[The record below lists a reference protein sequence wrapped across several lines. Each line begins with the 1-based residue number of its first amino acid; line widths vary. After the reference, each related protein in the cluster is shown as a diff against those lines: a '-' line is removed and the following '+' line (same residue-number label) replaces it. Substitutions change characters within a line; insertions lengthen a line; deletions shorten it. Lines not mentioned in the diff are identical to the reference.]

1 MEALLDGKY
10 TCTPITTT
18 DDEPS
23 MRIAHIRSESKVKG
37 VTEVSYAAIR

>member
-10 TCTPITTT
+10 TPITTT
-18 DDEPS
+18 DGEPS

-37 VTEVSYAAIR
+37 VTESVCELCIR